1 MLVAQPRAVRFLG
14 CSARLDPF
22 DVPVPLAVEELVAQ
36 LLAGRYPNLARVV
49 LDRADERVLG
59 AGGEVVEG
67 LLDLGLD
74 VLGNVR
80 TPVLEPEGSLRVEE
94 LELPGDEVAVL
105 DRLELVDVVLV
116 EIPDRRDQRVLP
128 ALLTVGPELAD
139 RQRVALRLTTSR

>member
-1 MLVAQPRAVRFLG
+1 MSLSSSPDG
-14 CSARLDPF
+14 TEP
-22 DVPVPLAVEELVAQ
+22 
-36 LLAGRYPNLARVV
+36 ARVV

-80 TPVLEPEGSLRVEE
+80 TPVLERKEVSGRGTR
-94 LELPGDEVAVL
+94 LPGDEVAVL

-139 RQRVALRLTTSR
+139 RQRVAFA